1 MKPKWSMPM
10 VASLASAMLLITAGC
25 ASQPCRR
32 QPNFGCGTPEAG
44 EGELRGPGGSGGG
57 AGGAGGAAG
66 VLASPLLCAQ
76 KHSAALADVVA
87 LS

>member
-1 MKPKWSMPM
+1 
-10 VASLASAMLLITAGC
+10 MLTMT
-25 ASQPCRR
+25 PRR
-32 QPNFGCGTPEAG
+32 SVPE